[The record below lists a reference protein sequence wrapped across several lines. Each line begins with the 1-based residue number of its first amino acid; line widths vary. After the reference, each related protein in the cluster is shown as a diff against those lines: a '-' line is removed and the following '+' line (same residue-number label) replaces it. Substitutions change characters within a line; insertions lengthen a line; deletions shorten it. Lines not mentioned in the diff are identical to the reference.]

1 MSVKGERDT
10 MKRNVLSKVVGGQS
24 MTNDEGPKKLKEYV
38 EKYACKKTDNVKGK
52 EESRKISI
60 MNSKHKQQEKKW
72 LE

>member
-1 MSVKGERDT
+1 
-10 MKRNVLSKVVGGQS
+10 